1 MRIGILTGGG
11 DCPGLNAA
19 IHAVVL
25 TAMVHHDTVIGFH
38 HGWRGV
44 ANGEFEELTRTRIR
58 GIIQRG
64 GTILGTARFHPH
76 EHEGGV
82 EAVIGTLNA
91 QHIDAVVVL
100 GGDGTLNASFE
111 LTKQGVH
118 VIGLPKTI
126 DNDVSGTEQCIG
138 HDTAVAIAT
147 EAIDRLHTTAESH
160 DRLMVVEVMGR
171 MTGWIAVESGLAAGA
186 DAILIPENPVTID
199 TVVEALQKRHQ
210 SGANSSIVVVA
221 EGAHVGN
228 TDIEGVP
235 TGWPQLAG
243 SPVGAE
249 VSRTLAK
256 RTGFETR
263 LTVLGHVQRG
273 GEPTARDRIFAARIG
288 AAAVGYLH
296 EGLTNILI
304 AGMGDGI
311 RPVPLTEVTHGIRTV
326 PEELRE
332 LALLLTVV

>member
-1 MRIGILTGGG
+1 
-11 DCPGLNAA
+11 
-19 IHAVVL
+19 
-25 TAMVHHDTVIGFH
+25 
-38 HGWRGV
+38 
-44 ANGEFEELTRTRIR
+44 GEFEELTRTRIR

-82 EAVIGTLNA
+82 EAVIATLNA

-126 DNDVSGTEQCIG
+126 DNDASGTEQCIG

-221 EGAHVGN
+221 EGAHVSN
-228 TDIEGVP
+228 TNIEGVP
-235 TGWPQLAG
+235 TVWPQLAG